1 MLRGFEKQYP
11 HGGHKP
17 LPPVPCGQW
26 FWLLL
31 SIGIASAFVLDIF

>member
-11 HGGHKP
+11 HGHKP

-31 SIGIASAFVLDIF
+31 LIGIVVGAFIFDIF